1 MPASPA
7 HDPAAPILPTAPILR
22 VAHVSKTYPGRF
34 GRPPFEAVHDV
45 SFDVAPGEILGLL
58 GPNGAGKTTTLKM
71 VTGLLRP
78 TGGSVLIDGVDVARR
93 RSRAVRHL
101 GAVLEGNRNLHW
113 KLTAFENLR
122 YFGALKGVVD
132 LRGRADAVITRLG
145 LDPHRE
151 KRVGELSRGLQQ
163 RVAIA
168 VALLG
173 RPRVMVLDEPTLGL
187 DVLAASEFKEV
198 VRAIA
203 QDGCAIVLTTHQME
217 VAQALSDRI
226 AIIAGGRLAALDSLE
241 ALRKAY
247 RTPGYEVVVRDA
259 VSAEL
264 EAALAGVGAHGLE
277 RSGGLA
283 TFRLPDGDAEGL
295 YRAFDPLRAAGAEL
309 VSVKQLE
316 IDLEGVYRRIVG
328 GEGGSK

>member
-1 MPASPA
+1 MSP
-7 HDPAAPILPTAPILR
+7 DPGPILR
-22 VAHVSKTYPGRF
+22 VAQVSKTYPGRF
-34 GRPPFEAVHDV
+34 GRAPLEAVRDV

-58 GPNGAGKTTTLKM
+58 GPNGAGKSTTLKM
-71 VTGLLRP
+71 ITGLLRP
-78 TGGSVLIDGVDVARR
+78 TTGRILIDGIDVARR
-93 RSRAVRHL
+93 RSRAVREL

-122 YFGALKGVVD
+122 YFGALKGVSD
-132 LRGRADAVITRLG
+132 LKRRADAVIATLG

-203 QDGCAIVLTTHQME
+203 KEGCGIVLTTHQME
-217 VAQALSDRI
+217 VAQALADRI
-226 AIIAGGRLAALDSLE
+226 AIIAGGRLAALDSLQ
-241 ALRKAY
+241 ALRRAY
-247 RTPGYEVVVRDA
+247 RAPGYEVVVRHE
-259 VSAEL
+259 VPPEL
-264 EAALAGVGAHGLE
+264 EAALAAAGGGGVSRA
-277 RSGGLA
+277 GGLT
-283 TFRLPDGDAEGL
+283 TFTLGEGDAEGL
-295 YRAFDPLRAAGAEL
+295 YRALDPLRAAGAEL
-309 VSVKQLE
+309 VSVRQLE

-328 GEGGSK
+328 GEGGAR

>member
-1 MPASPA
+1 M
-7 HDPAAPILPTAPILR
+7 DPILR
-22 VAHVSKTYPGRF
+22 VAHVSKVYPGRF
-34 GRPPFEAVHDV
+34 GRPPLEAVHDV

-71 VTGLLRP
+71 ITGLLRP
-78 TGGSVLIDGVDVARR
+78 TSGHVTISGLDVAQR
-93 RSRAVRHL
+93 RSKAVREL

-122 YFGALKGVVD
+122 YFGALKGVAD
-132 LRGRADAVITRLG
+132 LRIRADAVIARLG
-145 LDPHRE
+145 LEPHKE

-187 DVLAASEFKEV
+187 DVLAASAFKEV
-198 VRAIA
+198 IRAIA
-203 QDGCAIVLTTHQME
+203 LDGCAIVLTTHQME
-217 VAQALSDRI
+217 VAQALADRI

-247 RTPGYEVVVRDA
+247 RTPGYEVVVRHTVPPA
-259 VSAEL
+259 L
-264 EAALAGVGAHGLE
+264 EAQLVAVGA
-277 RSGGLA
+277 RAIARTGGLT
-283 TFRLPDGDAEGL
+283 TFELPEGDAEGL
-295 YRAFDPLRAAGAEL
+295 YRAFDPLREADAEL
-309 VSVKQLE
+309 VSVRQLE

-328 GEGGSK
+328 DTGGER

>member
-1 MPASPA
+1 MAA
-7 HDPAAPILPTAPILR
+7 HPAAPGPGPILR
-22 VAHVSKTYPGRF
+22 VAQVSKVYPGRF
-34 GRPPFEAVHDV
+34 GRPPLEAVHGV

-71 VTGLLRP
+71 ITGLLRP
-78 TGGSVLIDGVDVARR
+78 TDGQVTISGLDVARH
-93 RSRAVRHL
+93 RSRAVREL

-122 YFGALKGVVD
+122 YFGALKGVTE
-132 LRGRADAVITRLG
+132 LRQRADAVIERLG
-145 LDPHRE
+145 LGPHRE

-187 DVLAASEFKEV
+187 DVLAASAFKDV

-226 AIIAGGRLAALDSLE
+226 AIIAGGRLAALDALE
-241 ALRKAY
+241 ALRRAY
-247 RTPGYEVVVRDA
+247 RAPGYEVVVRHA
-259 VSAEL
+259 VPPDLAQ
-264 EAALAGVGAHGLE
+264 ALADLGARDLT
-277 RSGGLA
+277 RSGALA
-283 TFRLPDGDAEGL
+283 TFRLPEGEGETL
-295 YRAFDPLRAAGAEL
+295 YRVFDPLREHGAEL
-309 VSVKQLE
+309 VSVRQLE

-328 GEGGSK
+328 GEGGAR

>member
-1 MPASPA
+1 M
-7 HDPAAPILPTAPILR
+7 DPILR
-22 VAHVSKTYPGRF
+22 VAHVSKVYPGRF
-34 GRPPFEAVHDV
+34 GRPPLEAVHDV
-45 SFDVAPGEILGLL
+45 SFDVAPGEIVGLL

-71 VTGLLRP
+71 ITGLLRP
-78 TGGSVLIDGVDVARR
+78 TSGHVTISGVDVAAH
-93 RSRAVRHL
+93 RSRAVREL

-122 YFGALKGVVD
+122 YFGALKGVAE
-132 LRGRADAVITRLG
+132 LRDRADAVIAGLG
-145 LDPHRE
+145 LEPHRE

-187 DVLAASEFKEV
+187 DVLAASAFKEV
-198 VRAIA
+198 VKAIA

-217 VAQALSDRI
+217 VAQALAGRI

-247 RTPGYEVVVRDA
+247 RAPGYEVVVRHEVPADL
-259 VSAEL
+259 AERL
-264 EAALAGVGAHGLE
+264 AAIGACDVAH
-277 RSGGLA
+277 SGGLT
-283 TFRLPDGDAEGL
+283 TFRLPEGDAEAL
-295 YRAFDPLRAAGAEL
+295 YRAFDPLREVGAEL
-309 VSVKQLE
+309 VAVRQLE

-328 GEGGSK
+328 GEGGA

>member
-1 MPASPA
+1 MSPSPASQA
-7 HDPAAPILPTAPILR
+7 SGPILR
-22 VAHVSKTYPGRF
+22 VAHVSKVYPGRF
-34 GRPPFEAVHDV
+34 GRAPLQAVSDV

-71 VTGLLRP
+71 ITGLLRP
-78 TGGSVLIDGVDVARR
+78 TEGAVAIDGVDVASR
-93 RSRAVRHL
+93 RSTAVRHL

-122 YFGALKGVVD
+122 YFGALKGVAD
-132 LRGRADAVITRLG
+132 LAARADAVIERLG
-145 LDPHRE
+145 LGPHRQ

-187 DVLAASEFKEV
+187 DVISASAFKEV
-198 VRAIA
+198 VRTIA

-226 AIIAGGRLAALDSLE
+226 AIIAGGRLAALDSLA
-241 ALRKAY
+241 ALRQAY
-247 RTPGYEVVVRDA
+247 RSPGYEVVVRDA
-259 VSAEL
+259 GAGGL
-264 EAALAGVGAHGLE
+264 DAALAGVGADAIDHA
-277 RSGGLA
+277 GGLL
-283 TFRLPDGDAEGL
+283 TFRLPEGDAEAL

-309 VSVKQLE
+309 VSVRQLE

-328 GEGGSK
+328 AIEVQP